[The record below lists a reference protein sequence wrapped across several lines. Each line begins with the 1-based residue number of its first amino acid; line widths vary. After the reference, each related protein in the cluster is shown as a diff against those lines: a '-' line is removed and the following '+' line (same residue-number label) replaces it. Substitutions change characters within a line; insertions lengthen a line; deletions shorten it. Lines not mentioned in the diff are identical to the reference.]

1 MDWILEGVERMHGMK
16 VLIRNF
22 LAIHFCFPLLAF
34 AQPTGAPAGPAALPQ
49 ARSVTADQAPAL
61 SQREAPAPD
70 ETQGR
75 IQLEVVVTDKQ
86 GKTVSGLELK
96 DFTLLDN
103 NQPVKILS
111 FHASG
116 GTGGKTDTPVEVILL
131 IDTVNVDFKYVSFVR
146 QEMEKYLGR
155 NGGHLLQP
163 VSIFV
168 YTNTGLDAGSG
179 PSTDGNALAREVSQ
193 LDNHLRTVGPGE
205 GVNGAIERFYA
216 SIKAIAAIAQSEAVK
231 PGRKLLIWAGP
242 GWPMLNSVNVEVSL
256 NAQRQNFDSIV
267 GLSTMLRQ
275 ARVSV
280 YSISSTDP
288 GVGASAYRGY
298 LKGVKSAAKSD
309 PDDLALKVLAIQSG
323 GRVLG
328 PDNNMAAQ
336 IDSCVEDA
344 GSFYTLSF
352 DPPRADHA
360 NEYHDLKV
368 LIARPELTA
377 RTNTGYYNQP

>member
-1 MDWILEGVERMHGMK
+1 MHGMNK
-16 VLIRNF
+16 LTRNF
-22 LAIHFCFPLLAF
+22 LLIPFCFPFFAF
-34 AQPTGAPAGPAALPQ
+34 AQQTGAPAGPAAQPQ
-49 ARSVTADQAPAL
+49 PGSVPADQVPAL
-61 SQREAPAPD
+61 SQRPAPAPE
-70 ETQGR
+70 ETEGR
-75 IQLEVVVTDKQ
+75 IKLDVVVTDKP

-111 FHASG
+111 FHAPG
-116 GTGGKTDTPVEVILL
+116 GTDRKTDPPVEVILL
-131 IDTVNVDFKYVSFVR
+131 VDTVNVDFKYVSYVR
-146 QEMEKYLGR
+146 QEMEKYLSR
-155 NGGHLLQP
+155 NGGHLVQP
-163 VSIFV
+163 VSLFV
-168 YTNTGLDAGSG
+168 YTNTGLDAGSE
-179 PSTDGNALAREVSQ
+179 PSTDGNALAAEISR
-193 LDNHLRTVGPGE
+193 LDNHLRTIGPGE
-205 GVNGAIERFYA
+205 GENGAIERYYA
-216 SIKAIAAIAQSEAVK
+216 SIKAIAAIAQSEAGK

-242 GWPMLNSVNVEVSL
+242 GWPMLNSVNIEISL
-256 NAQRQNFDSIV
+256 NAQHQNFDAIV

-275 ARVSV
+275 ARLSV
-280 YSISSTDP
+280 YSISSADS

-344 GSFYTLSF
+344 SSFYTLSF

-360 NEYHDLKV
+360 GEYHDLKV
-368 LIARPELTA
+368 LIGKPELTA
-377 RTNTGYYNQP
+377 RTSTGYYNQP